1 MVPERLPVA
10 AERLTTDLNGRR
22 IAASAFHP
30 PTLPPSEALSFSSSE
45 DAMMSVR
52 VCFLLFVSALTMAQ
66 SNPVPFT
73 KQPLATGLPNG
84 VSQPD
89 TAARGRTVESYGTL
103 PLSFEAN
110 RGQTDARVK
119 FLSRGASSTASPSG
133 LNFAAAVDY
142 GSGGYQSQSVAVA
155 DVNGDGKPD
164 LLVVNSCADSTCGAN
179 GTVAVLLGN
188 GDGTFQ
194 KAVICG
200 SGGFLASSIAVAD
213 VNGDGRPDLLVT
225 NYAASRSDYYGG
237 NMVGTVGVLLGNG
250 DGTFQTAV
258 AYGSGGYE
266 ANSIAVADV
275 NGDGKLDVLVA
286 NLCAIADCGSNG
298 TDGNVGVL
306 LGNGDGS
313 FQTPVSYDSGGGY
326 DRSVAVADVN
336 GDGKPDLLVANEL
349 TGTEAGG
356 TAGVLLGNGDGTF
369 QSVVTYGP
377 GGYAAWSLAVA
388 DVNGDGKPDL
398 LVANVEASPGSEN
411 GSVGVLLGNGD
422 GTFKTA
428 VAYGSGQP
436 RANSVAVA
444 DVNGDGKPDLVVA
457 NLCVTDPTY
466 CTSTAVAVLLGNGDG
481 TFQTAVTYLS
491 GGYEAESAAIADVNG
506 DGKPDLVVVNV
517 CPSSS
522 NCNNGI
528 VGVLINTSLGP
539 TTTALASS
547 LNPSNSGQSV
557 TFTATVTSGGFKDIP
572 AGTVTFWDGTANIGN
587 SNLSSSGV
595 ATLTISTLLAGTHS
609 ITASYE
615 GSTDFASSTSPVLSQ
630 TVRGAIAKLSA
641 SSITFGNETVGMTSV
656 AKSVTLTNK
665 GNINLTIASV
675 AIAGAD
681 GADFAASKC
690 PASIAPNGTCVISV
704 TFKPTVAGTRTAT
717 LSITDSA
724 PSHIQTVSLTG
735 VGVLPAITLSPTA
748 LTFPTQVVFTTSA
761 AKVVTLKNTG
771 LGIANIEIGVT
782 GPFSQKHSCGAVVNP
797 GGGCTISVTFE
808 PKAMGGLTGSLT
820 VTDNAS
826 NSPQKVT
833 LTGTGTYI
841 QLTPTSINFGNQPE
855 GSTSLTKQI
864 TLTNAGAG
872 AVTITGIAITGTD
885 AGDFAQT
892 HTCGTSVA
900 SGGRCFINVTFTPSI
915 TGARTAQVSI
925 SDNGGGSPQKV
936 NLTGTGTP

>member
-1 MVPERLPVA
+1 M
-10 AERLTTDLNGRR
+10 
-22 IAASAFHP
+22 I
-30 PTLPPSEALSFSSSE
+30 
-45 DAMMSVR
+45 SVR

-66 SNPVPFT
+66 SDPLPRIN
-73 KQPLATGLPNG
+73 QPLA
-84 VSQPD
+84 
-89 TAARGRTVESYGTL
+89 ART

-110 RGQTDARVK
+110 RGQTDGRVK
-119 FLSRGASSTASPSG
+119 FLSSGKAIASASSGASPSG

-142 GSGGYQSQSVAVA
+142 GSGGYQGQSVAVA

-179 GTVAVLLGN
+179 STVAVLLGN
-188 GDGTFQ
+188 GDGTFRA
-194 KAVICG
+194 AVTYA

-213 VNGDGRPDLLVT
+213 VNGDGKPDLLVA
-225 NYAASRSDYYGG
+225 NYAASRSDFVGG

-266 ANSIAVADV
+266 AVSIAVADV
-275 NGDGKLDVLVA
+275 NGDGTLDVLVA
-286 NLCAIADCGSNG
+286 NLCSVAADCGLVG
-298 TDGNVGVL
+298 DGEVGVL

-313 FQTPVSYDSGGGY
+313 FQTAVSYDSGGGY

-349 TGTEAGG
+349 TGEEAGG
-356 TAGVLLGNGDGTF
+356 SAGVLLGNGDGTF
-369 QSVVTYGP
+369 QPVVTYGP
-377 GGYAAWSLAVA
+377 GGNTTWSLAVA

-398 LVANVEASPGSEN
+398 LVANLFASSVSEN

-436 RANSVAVA
+436 GANSVAVA

-457 NLCVTDPTY
+457 NLCVSVPTY
-466 CTSTAVAVLLGNGDG
+466 CTNTAVAVLLGNGDG

-491 GGYEAESAAIADVNG
+491 GGYSAESVAVADVNG
-506 DGKPDLVVVNV
+506 DGKPDLVAANL

-522 NCNNGI
+522 SCNNGI

-609 ITASYE
+609 IKSSYE
-615 GSTDFASSTSPVLSQ
+615 GSADFAPSASPVLSQ
-630 TVRGAIAKLSA
+630 TVRGAIAKLSP
-641 SSITFGNETVGMTSV
+641 SSITFGNETVGMASA
-656 AKSVTLTNK
+656 AKSLTLTNK
-665 GNINLTIASV
+665 GNIDLTIASV
-675 AIAGAD
+675 DIAGAD
-681 GADFAASKC
+681 GANFVASKC

-704 TFKPTVAGTRTAT
+704 TFKPTATGTRTAT

-724 PSHIQTVSLTG
+724 PSHIQTAALTG
-735 VGVLPAITLSPTA
+735 VGVLPAITLSPTSF
-748 LTFPTQVVFTTSA
+748 TFPTEVVYTTSA
-761 AKVVTLKNTG
+761 VQVVTLKNTG
-771 LGIANIEIGVT
+771 LGVATLKTITVT
-782 GPFSQKHSCGAVVNP
+782 GPFGLTKSCGPYVNP
-797 GGGCTISVTFE
+797 GGGCTFSVTFK
-808 PKAMGGLTGSLT
+808 PKSIGALTGSLT
-820 VTDNAS
+820 VTDNS
-826 NSPQKVT
+826 TNSPHTVT
-833 LTGTGTYI
+833 LTGTGTYVR
-841 QLTPTSINFGNQPE
+841 LTPTSINFGNQPTGTQSLPTQIILNNQ
-855 GSTSLTKQI
+855 GSV
-864 TLTNAGAG
+864 
-872 AVTITGIAITGTD
+872 AVAISSIAITG
-885 AGDFAQT
+885 AHAADFTQT
-892 HTCGTSVA
+892 NTCGTSVA
-900 SGGRCFINVTFTPSI
+900 AGASCFINVIFAPSGTGTP
-915 TGARTAQVSI
+915 TAQVTI
-925 SDNGGGSPQKV
+925 SDNGGGSPQTV
-936 NLTGTGTP
+936 SLTGTGIP